1 MGDEVVADASTLVVL
16 LTERTSRAEELGR
29 RLVAGAVHAPHLV
42 DAEVGDVLRKHV
54 LRGDLSTDGASAALA
69 AMDLL
74 VDERYPH
81 AGPLNRGAWEL
92 RDRVRF
98 YDGLYVSLAARLDL
112 PLVTADAR
120 LGRTHGLPCHVEVV
134 HAGA

>member
-1 MGDEVVADASTLVVL
+1 MPDEVVADASTLIVM
-16 LTERTSRAEELGR
+16 LTELTPRAEELGK

-42 DAEVGDVLRKHV
+42 DAEVGDVLRKQ
-54 LRGDLSTDGASAALA
+54 LLCGRLSADGASAALA
-69 AMDLL
+69 AMDLV

-81 AGPLNRGAWEL
+81 AGPLSRGAWDL

-98 YDGLYVSLAARLDL
+98 YDGLYVALAARLDL

-120 LGRTHGLPCHVEVV
+120 LGRAHGLPCHLEVIE
-134 HAGA
+134 GT

>member
-1 MGDEVVADASTLVVL
+1 MDEVVADASTLVVM
-16 LTERTSRAEELGR
+16 LTERTSRAEDLGR
-29 RLVAGAVHAPHLV
+29 RLVTGAVHAPHLV
-42 DAEVGDVLRKHV
+42 DAEVGDVLRKHL
-54 LRGDLSTDGASAALA
+54 LRGALSAEDASAALA
-69 AMDLL
+69 ALDLV

-81 AGPLNRGAWEL
+81 AGPLSRGAWDL

-120 LGRTHGLPCHVEVV
+120 LDRAHGLPCQVQVV
-134 HAGA
+134 AGCA

>member
-1 MGDEVVADASTLVVL
+1 MGDEVVADASTLVVM
-16 LTERTSRAEELGR
+16 LTELTPRAEELGR
-29 RLVAGAVHAPHLV
+29 RLAAGAVHAPHLV

-54 LRGDLSTDGASAALA
+54 LRGGLSPDGAAAALA
-69 AMDLL
+69 AVDLV

-81 AGPLNRGAWEL
+81 AGPLSRGAWEL

-98 YDGLYVSLAARLDL
+98 YDGLYVSLAVRLKL

-120 LGRTHGLPCHVEVV
+120 LGRAHGVPCDVEVV
-134 HAGA
+134 PAAA

>member
-1 MGDEVVADASTLVVL
+1 MGEDVVADASTLVVM
-16 LTERTSRAEELGR
+16 LTERTPRAEELGR
-29 RLVAGAVHAPHLV
+29 RLAAGAVHAPHVV

-54 LRGDLSTDGASAALA
+54 LRGALSADGASAALA
-69 AMDLL
+69 AMDFV

-81 AGPLNRGAWEL
+81 AGPLSRGAWDL

-112 PLVTADAR
+112 PLMTADAR
-120 LGRTHGLPCHVEVV
+120 LGRAHGLPCAVEALPATV
-134 HAGA
+134 